1 MATSVY
7 PLSVLPCAVKERT
20 PPCRGELVRR
30 ARNSRARRTVQ
41 ELAAVSDENS
51 RRKLHNVVVNSSAKF
66 GNLNGSLL
74 HLATFSGDADAYVDI
89 VLDAPVLGAGA
100 FVGLFA
106 GHS

>member
-1 MATSVY
+1 VSCHAQSKRERPRVEVN
-7 PLSVLPCAVKERT
+7 SSDVLDIVGPE
-20 PPCRGELVRR
+20 
-30 ARNSRARRTVQ
+30 RTVQ